1 MKKGL
6 FGKSFTAATA
16 AALLAVTAVGCSSGS
31 KGTSSSG
38 STVTVKFA
46 NFSSSGDNEKYLA
59 QMKDEFEKQHTNI
72 KVQIETI
79 AFGDY
84 FTQMQTRVAA
94 GQAPDAYELNF
105 ENFYS
110 YAKKGVLL
118 DLAAQFKTTKF
129 DQSTINKQALAAF
142 AADGKQYGLPASF
155 SNVLLIYNKDLFDK
169 AKVSYPTDKWM
180 WKEMDDAAIKIR
192 ALDKNTFGI
201 SQGVQFF
208 EFFKAAQQNGGNLLN
223 ADKTKF
229 TVNTPE
235 NVETLKHLTDRIL
248 VANSMPTE
256 AQLSGT
262 GDWDLFKAGRLGMII
277 TGVWAFPDFIKNV
290 KFNWDVAIEPGNKK
304 KATHFFSNGLV
315 INKDTKVAD
324 AAFEWIKFMS
334 AGKEAAKI
342 RVDAGWELPASTY
355 QDVLDTYLKAKPPEN
370 RKAVFDS
377 LNYLITPP
385 VIEQFNEMNDIIG
398 RHLQEAAQG
407 TKPAEQALKEAQ
419 AELEQKI
426 KLQ

>member
-1 MKKGL
+1 MMKKP
-6 FGKSFTAATA
+6 FGKWVAATVA
-16 AALLAVTAVGCSSGS
+16 IALLTVAVGCGKSGDKSTSS
-31 KGTSSSG
+31 KGN
-38 STVTVKFA
+38 VTVKFA
-46 NFSSSGDNEKYLA
+46 NFSSSGDNEKYLK

-72 KVQIETI
+72 KVDIETI
-79 AFGDY
+79 AFADY

-105 ENFYS
+105 ENFFS

-118 DLAAQFKTTKF
+118 DLASLFKTSNF
-129 DQSTINKQALAAF
+129 DKSTLNKQALSAF
-142 AADGKQYGLPASF
+142 EADGKQYGLPASF
-155 SNVLLIYNKDLFDK
+155 SNVVLIYNKDLFDK
-169 AKVSYPTDKWM
+169 AKVTYPTDKWT
-180 WKEMDDAAIKIR
+180 WKEMDDAAVKIR

-208 EFFKAAQQNGGNLLN
+208 EFFKAAQQNGGGLLN

-235 NVETLKHLTDRIL
+235 NVATLKHMTDRIL

-262 GDWDLFKAGRLGMII
+262 GDWDLFKAGRLGMLI
-277 TGVWAFPDFIKNV
+277 TGIWAFPDFIKNV
-290 KFNWDVAIEPGNKK
+290 KFNWDVAVEPGNVK

-315 INKDTKVAD
+315 INKDSKVAD

-355 QDVLDTYLKAKPPEN
+355 ADVLDTYLKAKPPEN

-385 VIEQFNEMNDIIG
+385 VIEQFNEMNDILG
-398 RHLQEAAQG
+398 RHLQAAAQG
-407 TKPAEQALKEAQ
+407 AKTPEKALADAQ

-426 KLQ
+426 KLK